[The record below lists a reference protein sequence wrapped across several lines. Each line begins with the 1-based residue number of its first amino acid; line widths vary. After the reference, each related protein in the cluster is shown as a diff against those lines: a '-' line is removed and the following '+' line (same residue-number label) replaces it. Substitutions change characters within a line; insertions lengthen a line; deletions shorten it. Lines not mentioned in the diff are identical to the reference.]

1 MESLILRNYRDS
13 DAAAVSELFREVYG
27 DHYVQTDV
35 YLPCLISQNHANKRW
50 HSLVAVEG
58 ERIRGHATLYR
69 YSEKSLDAELA
80 LSAVHPDT
88 RGQNIATR
96 LGEQLLTHAQA
107 LGCRSVSIK
116 QVTHHPYT
124 QRMALNLGFHNT
136 GLLPD
141 YVRSPFGC
149 KKPESI
155 VLGVRAID
163 GYQRPLPEQAWPASC
178 RSFMLR
184 LGEVFGVGPS
194 AVRWRGATVQVEQ
207 HGNRHEML
215 LEKIDPELLNQLRT
229 LPGHWL
235 ISIRLQL
242 SRQFAVDLHSLNA
255 IGFAFTGLAPAR
267 DHRDGWLALFHRG
280 HRARKL
286 ALHCPHMQALH
297 NQAQRQIGDRD
308 WPPA

>member
-1 MESLILRNYRDS
+1 MEPLILRNYRES
-13 DAAAVSELFREVYG
+13 DATAVSELFREVYG
-27 DHYVQTDV
+27 DHYVQSDV
-35 YLPCLISQNHANKRW
+35 YLPCLISQNHAKKRW

-69 YSEKSLDAELA
+69 QSETSHDAELA

-88 RGQNIATR
+88 RCQNIATR

-116 QVTHHPYT
+116 QVTHHPYS
-124 QRMALNLGFHNT
+124 QRMALSLGFHNT

-141 YVRSPFGC
+141 FVRSPFGS

-178 RSFMLR
+178 RAFMEHLMT
-184 LGEVFGVGPS
+184 VFGAGAS
-194 AVRWRGATVQVEQ
+194 AGRWRGGAFQVEQ
-207 HGNRHEML
+207 HGSRHEML
-215 LEKIDPELLNQLRT
+215 LEKLDPELLNQLRT
-229 LPGHWL
+229 LPRHWL

-255 IGFAFTGLAPAR
+255 IGFAFTGLAPTQ
-267 DHRDGWLALFHRG
+267 DNQGGWLALFHRG
-280 HRARKL
+280 YRPRKL
-286 ALHCPHMQALH
+286 DLHCPHMQALH
-297 NQAQRQIGDRD
+297 DQTQRQITGRD
-308 WPPA
+308 LPPV

>member
-1 MESLILRNYRDS
+1 MESLVLRNYRDS
-13 DAAAVSELFREVYG
+13 DAVAVSELFREVYG
-27 DHYVQTDV
+27 DRYLKIDV
-35 YLPCLISQNHANKRW
+35 YLPCLINQNHADKRW

-69 YSEKSLDAELA
+69 QSEKAHDAELA

-149 KKPESI
+149 KMPESI
-155 VLGVRAID
+155 VVGVRAID
-163 GYQRPLPEQAWPASC
+163 GYQRPLPAQVWPPSC
-178 RSFMLR
+178 RTFMHR
-184 LGEVFGVGPS
+184 LADVFGVG
-194 AVRWRGATVQVEQ
+194 AGATRWRGASVQVEQ

-215 LEKIDPELLNQLRT
+215 LEKLDPELLSQLRA
-229 LPGHWL
+229 LPRHWL
-235 ISIRLQL
+235 ISIHLQL
-242 SRQFAVDLHSLNA
+242 SRHFAGDLHSLNA
-255 IGFAFTGLAPAR
+255 IGFAFTGLAPAH
-267 DHRDGWLALFHRG
+267 DNCGGWLALFHRG
-280 HRARKL
+280 YRPRKL
-286 ALHCPHMQALH
+286 ALHCPHMQTLH
-297 NQAQRQIGDRD
+297 DQIRRQIGSGDL
-308 WPPA
+308 PPV

>member
-13 DAAAVSELFREVYG
+13 DATAVSELFREVYG

-58 ERIRGHATLYR
+58 GRIRGHATLYR
-69 YSEKSLDAELA
+69 QSEKSHDAELA

-163 GYQRPLPEQAWPASC
+163 GYPRPLPEQAWPASC
-178 RSFMLR
+178 RPLMQR
-184 LGEVFGVGPS
+184 LVDVFGIG
-194 AVRWRGATVQVEQ
+194 AGAAAWRGSSVQVEQ
-207 HGNRHEML
+207 HGSRHEML
-215 LEKIDPELLNQLRT
+215 LEKLDPQLLDQLRT

-255 IGFAFTGLAPAR
+255 IGFAFTGVAPAQDNR
-267 DHRDGWLALFHRG
+267 GGWLALFHRG
-280 HRARKL
+280 YGARRL
-286 ALHCPHMQALH
+286 TLSCPYMQQLHD
-297 NQAQRQIGDRD
+297 QAQRLITGRTVS
-308 WPPA
+308 AV

>member
-1 MESLILRNYRDS
+1 MESMILRNYRDS
-13 DAAAVSELFREVYG
+13 DATAVSELFREVYG

-35 YLPCLISQNHANKRW
+35 YLPLLINQNHANKRW

-58 ERIRGHATLYR
+58 GRIRGHATLYR
-69 YSEKSLDAELA
+69 QSEKSHDAELA
-80 LSAVHPDT
+80 LSVVHPDT

-124 QRMALNLGFHNT
+124 QRMALSLGFHNT

-149 KKPESI
+149 KNPESI

-163 GYQRPLPEQAWPASC
+163 GYQRPMPGQVWPVIC
-178 RSFMLR
+178 RPFMQQLS
-184 LGEVFGVGPS
+184 EVFGVEGG
-194 AVRWRGATVQVEQ
+194 AARWRGASVQAEQ

-215 LEKIDPELLNQLRT
+215 LEKLDPQLLEQLRT

-255 IGFAFTGLAPAR
+255 IGFAFTGVAPAQDNR
-267 DHRDGWLALFHRG
+267 GGWLALFHRG
-280 HRARKL
+280 YRARRL
-286 ALHCPHMQALH
+286 TLSCPHMQQLH
-297 NQAQRQIGDRD
+297 DQAQRLITGRTVS
-308 WPPA
+308 AV

>member
-1 MESLILRNYRDS
+1 MESLILRNYRDT
-13 DAAAVSELFREVYG
+13 DATAVSALFRDVYG

-35 YLPCLISQNHANKRW
+35 YLPCLISQNHADKRW

-69 YSEKSLDAELA
+69 QTENSHDAELA

-124 QRMALNLGFHNT
+124 QRMAIHLGFHNT
-136 GLLPD
+136 GMLPD

-163 GYQRPLPEQAWPASC
+163 GYQRPLPEQVWPASC
-178 RSFMLR
+178 RPFMER
-184 LGEVFGVGPS
+184 LTTVFGSGADVP
-194 AVRWRGATVQVEQ
+194 RWRGASVQVEQ
-207 HGNRHEML
+207 HGHRHEML
-215 LEKIDPELLNQLRT
+215 LEKLDPELLNQLRT

-242 SRQFAVDLHSLNA
+242 SRHLAVDLHSLNA
-255 IGFAFTGLAPAR
+255 IGFAFTGLAPAQDNR
-267 DHRDGWLALFHRG
+267 GGWLALFHRG
-280 HRARKL
+280 YSARKL
-286 ALHCPHMQALH
+286 ALHCPHIRSLH
-297 NQAQRQIGDRD
+297 DQIQRQIAGRD
-308 WPPA
+308 LTPV

>member
-1 MESLILRNYRDS
+1 MESLILRNYRES
-13 DAAAVSELFREVYG
+13 DAAAVSELFRQVYG
-27 DHYVQTDV
+27 DHYVQSDV
-35 YLPCLISQNHANKRW
+35 YLPCLISQNHAKKRW

-69 YSEKSLDAELA
+69 QSEASYDAELA

-116 QVTHHPYT
+116 QVTHHTYT
-124 QRMALNLGFHNT
+124 QRMAISLGFHNT

-155 VLGVRAID
+155 VVGVRAID
-163 GYQRPLPEQAWPASC
+163 GYQRPLPDQVWPASC
-178 RSFMLR
+178 RPLMER
-184 LGEVFGVGPS
+184 LTAVFGIG
-194 AVRWRGATVQVEQ
+194 ANAGRWRGASVQVEQ
-207 HGNRHEML
+207 HGDRHEML
-215 LEKIDPELLNQLRT
+215 LEKLDPELLNQLRS

-242 SRQFAVDLHSLNA
+242 SRQFAGDLHSLNA
-255 IGFAFTGLAPAR
+255 IGFVFTGLAPAQ
-267 DHRDGWLALFHRG
+267 DNQGGWLALFHRG
-280 HRARKL
+280 FRPRRL
-286 ALHCPHMQALH
+286 ALHCAYMQDLH
-297 NQAQRQIGDRD
+297 AQTQRQFSVRD
-308 WPPA
+308 LSPV

>member
-1 MESLILRNYRDS
+1 MESLILRNYRDT
-13 DAAAVSELFREVYG
+13 DAKAVSQLFREVYG

-35 YLPCLISQNHANKRW
+35 YMPCLINQNHADKRW

-58 ERIRGHATLYR
+58 ERILGHATLYR
-69 YSEKSLDAELA
+69 QSESSHDAELA
-80 LSAVHPDT
+80 LSVVHPDT
-88 RGQNIATR
+88 RGKNIATR
-96 LGEQLLTHAQA
+96 LGGQLLTHAQA

-124 QRMALNLGFHNT
+124 QRMAINLGFHNT

-178 RSFMLR
+178 RPLMER
-184 LGEVFGVGPS
+184 LSAVFGVG
-194 AVRWRGATVQVEQ
+194 ADAGRWRGASVQVQQ
-207 HGNRHEML
+207 HGSRHEMW
-215 LEKIDPELLNQLRT
+215 LEKLNPELLDQLRS

-235 ISIRLQL
+235 VSIRLQL

-255 IGFAFTGLAPAR
+255 IGFAFTGLAPAQDNR
-267 DHRDGWLALFHRG
+267 GGWLALFHRG
-280 HRARKL
+280 YRARRL
-286 ALHCPHMQALH
+286 ALHCPHMQQLH
-297 NQAQRQIGDRD
+297 DQAQRHITRQAV
-308 WPPA
+308 PAA